1 MPDPLVRLDR
11 EELQGRMSI
20 GVLTFDDPERLNAMT
35 EAMGTLE
42 FAEGTVDGSNLK
54 WTMRGSLVAMYS
66 QELGTAP

>member
-1 MPDPLVRLDR
+1 
-11 EELQGRMSI
+11 
-20 GVLTFDDPERLNAMT
+20 MT